1 MKSYTVHQPPAPPP
15 ERIDRAESLVFVKDG
30 FSIIAFVVAPIWLLA
45 NRMWLVLF
53 GYVVAFAALE
63 LVLSAFGASEAG
75 RRAVML
81 GLNLLVGFEADSLRR
96 WTLERKGW
104 TLIGTVTGDNEAVC
118 ERRFLENWLP
128 TVPTLEVA
136 TGGGPRMADPFHE
149 ATRTPEA
156 SNLGVAVEAKAK
168 RGLFGGWRSQ

>member
-1 MKSYTVHQPPAPPP
+1 M
-15 ERIDRAESLVFVKDG
+15 FVKDG
-30 FSIIAFVVAPIWLLA
+30 FSIFAFVAAPIWLLA

-63 LVLSAFGASEAG
+63 LIFSALGASEAG
-75 RRAVML
+75 RRVVTL

-104 TLIGTVTGDNEAVC
+104 ALIGTVTGDNEAVC
-118 ERRFLENWLP
+118 ERRFIESWLP
-128 TVPTLEVA
+128 TVPTLDVA
-136 TGGGPRMADPFHE
+136 GGAGPRMADPFYE

-156 SNLGVAVEAKAK
+156 SNLGVAAEPKPK